1 MSAFIWQGRNTRG
14 DLVSGRVEADSS
26 DQVAEQLLKIDVT
39 PISIN
44 PDQPTRKEQD
54 VLKPILRRLGFDRP
68 GLNDLILFSRQMYTL
83 TKAGVPLIQGLL
95 NVSRSTRNEIMSE
108 AIQDVATALESG
120 RGLAN
125 GLAQNPKV
133 FPTMYISIVRV
144 GENSGALEE
153 SFEQMASYL
162 ELERDFR
169 ARLKAALRYPAMV
182 IIAMFIAIA
191 ILMTFVVPV
200 FADFFARAD
209 AELPLPTR
217 IIVGASD
224 FTVEWWW
231 VILLGIAGAAYA
243 FSGWIKTNRGAYLWD
258 RTKLRL
264 PAVGKILFQG
274 TMARFARSFA
284 MTYRAGVPLVQG
296 MTLVSK
302 AVENE
307 YVGQAV
313 ADMRSGV
320 ERGESLSRTAEST
333 GLFSPLVLQMISV
346 GEETGNVD
354 GMLLE
359 TAEFYEREVDYD
371 LRNLSAYIEPI
382 LLVFLAALVL
392 VLALGVFLPMWDMGG
407 AALG

>member
-1 MSAFIWQGRNTRG
+1 MSAFTWQGRNARG
-14 DLVSGRVEADSS
+14 QLVSGRVEADSS
-26 DQVAEQLLKIDVT
+26 DQVAEQLIKIDVT
-39 PISIN
+39 PISISAAAESGADRDILA
-44 PDQPTRKEQD
+44 P
-54 VLKPILRRLGFDRP
+54 LKRRLGMNKP
-68 GLNDLILFSRQMYTL
+68 SLNDLILFSRQMYTL
-83 TKAGVPLIQGLL
+83 TKAGVTLIQGLR
-95 NVSRSTRNEIMSE
+95 NVGRSTRNVVLSE
-108 AIQDVATALESG
+108 AIDDLIEALEGG

-125 GLAQNPKV
+125 GLAQNPHV
-133 FPTMYISIVRV
+133 FPPMYISIVRV
-144 GENSGALEE
+144 GETTGALEE
-153 SFEQMASYL
+153 AFLQMANYL

-169 ARLKAALRYPAMV
+169 ARLKTALRYPAMV
-182 IIAMFIAIA
+182 IVAMFIAIA

-217 IIVGASD
+217 IIIGASN

-231 VILLGIAGAAYA
+231 AILLGIGAAIYA
-243 FSGWIKTNRGAYLWD
+243 FTRWIESAHGRYVWD

-320 ERGESLSRTAEST
+320 ERGESLSRTAQAT

-354 GMLLE
+354 GMLQE

-371 LRNLSAYIEPI
+371 LRNLSEYIEPI

-392 VLALGVFLPMWDMGG
+392 VLALGVFLPMWDMGS